1 MIQSIRMAIK
11 SISGNKMRAF
21 LTMLGI
27 IIGVMALV
35 ILVSLVSGATGN
47 VTETISALGSDSIT
61 VRVSDNKGNPVTIDD
76 LSAWMEEEDALGRM
90 APAASES
97 VTAKYGTETGTL
109 TVYGTTAPYGDIQ
122 KLEVL
127 VGRFL
132 KTADVD
138 NVSFVCVINETA
150 ATELVGYADCLGEE
164 IRLNGHRFK
173 VVGVLKDDDNSLTS
187 LFRSGSMVAYIPY
200 SALIRISSSTTAEV
214 TSFYLSAGETSTV
227 DGAKERLTEILT
239 ERFDQDDDA
248 FSVSSSNALE
258 SAMSSVTSILAVLLG
273 GIAAISLVVGGI
285 GIMNIMLVTVTER
298 TREIG
303 IRKAIGASR
312 GMILTQ
318 FLVEAVVIC
327 MLGCA
332 LGILGSWGVLRLIT
346 TVVSGLSISFQ
357 MSGSV
362 VLIAVLFCFF
372 IGIVFGL
379 YPANKAARMAPID
392 ALHYGG

>member
-1 MIQSIRMAIK
+1 MIQSVRMAIK

-47 VTETISALGSDSIT
+47 VTDTISSLGSDQIS
-61 VRVSDNKGNPVTIDD
+61 VRISDNKGDPVTIDD
-76 LSAWMEEEDALGRM
+76 LSDWMQEEAFGRI
-90 APAASES
+90 APVASES
-97 VTAKYGTETGTL
+97 VTAKYGTETGSL
-109 TVYGTTAPYGDIQ
+109 TVYGTTAFYADVQ
-122 KLEVL
+122 KLELL

-132 KTADVD
+132 KQADEE
-138 NVSFVCVINETA
+138 NVSFVCIINETA
-150 ATELVGYADCLGEE
+150 ATELVGYADCLGED
-164 IRLNGHRFK
+164 IRLNGQRFK

-187 LFRSGSMVAYIPY
+187 AFRSGSLVAYIPY
-200 SALIRISSSTTAEV
+200 AALTRISTSATKEV
-214 TSFYLSAGETSTV
+214 TSFYVSAGENSTV
-227 DGAKERLTEILT
+227 DAARERLTEIMK
-239 ERFDQDDDA
+239 ERFDQDEDA
-248 FSVSSSNALE
+248 FSVSSQNALE

-273 GIAAISLVVGGI
+273 GIAAISLIVGGI

-318 FLVEAVVIC
+318 FLVEAIVIC

-346 TVVSGLSISFQ
+346 TVVSGLDISFQ